1 MEKILYLIM
10 KTIKFSK
17 LIVLIFLL
25 TLSFSLKEQT
35 IRTFLHNIVYDNIT
49 YEILCII
56 FQISIIGLFVSLILA
71 IFLNG
76 IYYYKADKFYEIN
89 KKAIK
94 LPPEVLKYA
103 SLSNRCEQGIGNL
116 LFMLW
121 FLILLISLS
130 DLYMGI
136 MNLIPI
142 AVLKNFIV
150 LFFIALI
157 PFIAYKYR
165 IVIGRKHF

>member
-1 MEKILYLIM
+1 MEKILYLVM

-17 LIVLIFLL
+17 LIVLIFLV
-25 TLSFSLKEQT
+25 TLSFSLKEQA
-35 IRTFLHNIVYDNIT
+35 IRDFLHNIVYNNIT

-56 FQISIIGLFVSLILA
+56 FQIAIIGLSVSFILA

-76 IYYYKADKFYEIN
+76 IYYYKADKFFEIN

-103 SLSNRCEQGIGNL
+103 SLSNRCEQGVGNL
-116 LFMLW
+116 LFVLW

-130 DLYMGI
+130 DIYMGM
-136 MNLIPI
+136 MNLIPF

-165 IVIGRKHF
+165 IINRRKHF